1 MLPRSLTIGLL
12 LLLLGLAGYAAWTG
26 WNAVAEAEIGFHGVV
41 ALLLGAFLTLAITG
55 LLVWLMRYSHR
66 RGFDQ

>member
-1 MLPRSLTIGLL
+1 MLPRWATIGLL

-26 WNAVAEAEIGFHGVV
+26 WHAVAGTEIGFHGVV
-41 ALLLGAFLTLAITG
+41 ALLLGAFFTLGITG
-55 LLVWLMRYSHR
+55 LLVWLMRFSQR

>member
-1 MLPRSLTIGLL
+1 MARALTIGLL
-12 LLLLGLAGYAAWTG
+12 LLLLGLAVYAAWTG
-26 WNAVAEAEIGFHGVV
+26 WHAIVGAEIGFHGVV
-41 ALLLGAFLTLAITG
+41 ALLLGAFLTLGITG